1 MMFEV
6 APLETESLIEGPV
19 IEIKR
24 NSVFV
29 DLGHWGTGIIY
40 GREFLNAKDIIKK
53 IKVGDIVKAL
63 NDMGVTPSDIIAIL
77 QAAKVEGALQAEIVT
92 M

>member
-1 MMFEV
+1 MDPGFNVSQPTTPFTGGTTVEPRTPDIEV
-6 APLETESLIEGPV
+6 EEPTVTFHKVS
-19 IEIKR
+19 
-24 NSVFV
+24 
-29 DLGHWGTGIIY
+29 
-40 GREFLNAKDIIKK
+40 
-53 IKVGDIVKAL
+53 VGDIVKAL